1 MKKTI
6 SKTSWYL
13 ALFLTI
19 MNLWMWDSQL
29 PFSAYSEN
37 NFKMAILQLFHVI
50 LIVAELWLLMQV
62 GRTFKRHQL
71 GRTRVI
77 TSWLVLVAYALG
89 ALLLRLLWKNEFSF
103 SELLNAVFPLMRNLI
118 PLATAYLIAMLTFP
132 RVNEY
137 SEAHRRFIGKVL
149 VGMFLVATV
158 FYDDLWGI
166 KDSQNALF
174 YLMVMLIGATF
185 DGIDLPSHWRKQIK
199 RGGVGLFIVT
209 AILAMLMPTI
219 SVTIHFDMS
228 TASRFASLSDGLLV
242 LVALA
247 IFLLEGKTTTGEREL
262 LNGNAYSAL
271 LLAGLPF
278 LVSRYV
284 SFTAAHVS
292 NLSLK
297 IILVG
302 ALSAVIIFVGTV
314 INLSLQKLF
323 SYLPITKRYEAW
335 VATLPHHLME
345 WPAWLKQ
352 FCRRH
357 WPAITAL
364 LVAYGLAVISN
375 LLMFTS
381 WKVSPAYS
389 MTFDNY
395 IYLLTARQ
403 GNLLFTAFLIW
414 LIFKMIQSIVGRYWL
429 SMGIVAPLAI
439 IWAIANRIKLGMREE
454 PILPS
459 DMMMYQAY
467 GNILKN
473 LVSAWIPITAVIV
486 FLLVISLGIYLDHRF
501 PVPSPSMK
509 RRGIWLVLTVFFFG
523 SSSVWN
529 HTDSRI
535 STFISGMG
543 NSPFFFNQ
551 VTGVRNNGPI
561 IQFMNNIDV
570 TVMKQPTGY
579 SEARMAKI
587 AKEYK
592 EMAKQINRH
601 RENSLSDQSII
612 FNLSESFS
620 NPKRVPGLQLK
631 GNPIPTILSLKKHNT
646 SGLMISSGYGGGTA
660 NIEYMTLTGLATAN
674 FSSTMQTPY
683 TQLVPRLTKN
693 WTFNQL
699 FKYAVGIH
707 PYQGVFYSRVIDY
720 AKFGF
725 NRFYYLGS
733 KYKIVDKKK
742 IGKNPFLSDTT
753 AYANTLKQLKADPN
767 GTFIN
772 LVTIQNHMP
781 YDTKYYSGYTKWLP
795 SKVSEGTDK
804 NTVAAYTTGLTYT
817 DKAVKKFIKEINKI
831 QKPITVVFYG
841 DHLPGIY
848 NNSMAKDG
856 TKLHQTDYF
865 IYSNTYA
872 QKHGARTLMDHTKVV
887 SPNDFIAMV
896 AEQTNSKVTPYLA
909 LLTAVYQD
917 LPAVSVNTGQ
927 GNTNATV
934 QFTNDKGQIVKENQL
949 TKKQKQLWQDYKLVQ
964 YDLTAGKQYLY
975 KFKMMK

>member
-302 ALSAVIIFVGTV
+302 ALSVVIIFVGTV

-323 SYLPITKRYEAW
+323 SHLPITKRYEAW

-345 WPAWLKQ
+345 WPAWVKQ

-357 WPAITAL
+357 WPALTAAG
-364 LVAYGLAVISN
+364 VAYLLAIIGLWLTFSSLALGPSYPTSGSFSYQ
-375 LLMFTS
+375 LL
-381 WKVSPAYS
+381 
-389 MTFDNY
+389 
-395 IYLLTARQ
+395 ARQ
-403 GNLLFTAFLIW
+403 GTLIFTAILIW
-414 LIFKMIQSIVGRYWL
+414 LLFKVVQSVTGKYWL
-429 SMGIVAPLAI
+429 SLGLTAGLMVVFF
-439 IWAIANRIKLGMREE
+439 IADHIKLGLRDE

-459 DMMMYQAY
+459 DVTSVQTY
-467 GNILKN
+467 GEILKF
-473 LVSAWIPITAVIV
+473 VSGGVVVAGGIGLILIICLGLFFDHKIPV
-486 FLLVISLGIYLDHRF
+486 S
-501 PVPSPSMK
+501 SPSWK
-509 RRGIWLVLTVFFFG
+509 RRLLWAVLTVCFFG
-523 SSSVWN
+523 SSTLWN
-529 HTDSRI
+529 HTNSRI
-535 STFISGMG
+535 STFISGLG
-543 NSPFFFNQ
+543 NEPLFYSQ
-551 VTGVRNNGPI
+551 LAGAHQNGPI
-561 IQFMNNIDV
+561 IQFMNNIDI
-570 TVMKQPTGY
+570 TIMEQPAGY
-579 SEARMAKI
+579 SEARMEAI
-587 AKEYK
+587 AKRYQKKAAE
-592 EMAKQINRH
+592 INQNRQ
-601 RENSLSDQSII
+601 NNLSSQTIV
-612 FNLSESFS
+612 FNLSESFA
-620 NPKRVPGLQLK
+620 NPKRVPGLKMK
-631 GNPIPTILSLKKHNT
+631 GNPIPYILSLKKATT
-646 SGLMISSGYGGGTA
+646 SGLMMSSDYGGGTA
-660 NIEYMTLTGLATAN
+660 NIEYMTLTGLAMVN
-674 FSSTMQTPY
+674 FSATMQAPY
-683 TQLVPRLTKN
+683 TQLVPRLTQN

-707 PYQGVFYSRVIDY
+707 PYEGTFYSRIGNY

-733 KYKIVDKKK
+733 KYKVIHQKTVENKKAY
-742 IGKNPFLSDTT
+742 LSDET
-753 AYANTLKQLKADPN
+753 AYANALKQLRGDKN

-772 LVTIQNHMP
+772 LITMQNHLP
-781 YDTKYYSGYTKWLP
+781 YSTDKYDDYAKWLP
-795 SKVSEGTDK
+795 IKVSAGTDR
-804 NTVAAYTTGLTYT
+804 NEVAAYTTGLTYT

-872 QKHGARTLMDHTKVV
+872 QKHGARTLTDHTKVV